1 MNSLDWLARLEALA
15 QLAPAQPRE
24 PLCLGDAVCGSVEPV
39 LAQRMVGA
47 GLPLRHDA
55 GRWVLE
61 GGDAT
66 LAALAAW
73 IRDEGLGGRWRDELM
88 PVIDAA
94 GQAHASVERAAVR
107 PLGITTHAVHLVGT
121 SAAGSVWVQQRA
133 FDKATDPGQWD
144 TLMGGLMAAGET
156 VAETLARETWEEAG
170 LHVDELIDLCAIG
183 EIMVRRPLRD
193 GYMVELIRIFEARLP
208 DGLVPQNQ
216 DGEVE
221 RFECLPVAVLIERLQ
236 QSVFTLEA
244 ALIHARW
251 LQRHRLL

>member
-1 MNSLDWLARLEALA
+1 MKGAIMRFGSASRMPGLAVELFAPTWFTVRDVHNRAMNPPDWLARLEALA

-24 PLCLGDAVCGSVEPV
+24 PLCLGDAVCGSVEPA

-94 GQAHASVERAAVR
+94 GQADAAVERAAVR

-121 SAAGSVWVQQRA
+121 SAAGSVWVQHRA
-133 FDKATDPGQWD
+133 VDK
-144 TLMGGLMAAGET
+144 
-156 VAETLARETWEEAG
+156 
-170 LHVDELIDLCAIG
+170 
-183 EIMVRRPLRD
+183 
-193 GYMVELIRIFEARLP
+193 
-208 DGLVPQNQ
+208 
-216 DGEVE
+216 
-221 RFECLPVAVLIERLQ
+221 
-236 QSVFTLEA
+236 
-244 ALIHARW
+244 
-251 LQRHRLL
+251 